1 MTVTYEAI
9 ASQTLGSNV
18 ASISFTSIPST
29 YTDLVLIINTNNSSA
44 AESTLRLNNDTATN
58 YSRTVLSGTGSAAQS
73 GRYTNQVG
81 LGLSYN
87 VFSPSTSNVFQ
98 SIRVDIMNYANTTTF
113 KSVLF
118 RANLASAGTEATV
131 GLWRK
136 TPEAINTI
144 TVLADSAPNTT
155 PRFNFTTGSTFSLYG
170 IKAE

>member
-1 MTVTYEAI
+1 M
-9 ASQTLGSNV
+9 
-18 ASISFTSIPST
+18 
-29 YTDLVLIINTNNSSA
+29 NTNNSSA

-58 YSRTVLSGTGSAAQS
+58 YSRTVLSGDGSTAQS
-73 GRYTNQVG
+73 GRYSNQVG

-98 SIRVDIMNYANTTTF
+98 SVIINIFNYANTTTF
-113 KSVLF
+113 KTVLF
-118 RANLASAGTEATV
+118 KAGLASAGTEATV

-136 TPEAINTI
+136 TPEAIT
-144 TVLADSAPNTT
+144 TVTLLADSAPNTT